1 MLEILI
7 LVLVDNSSSLDS
19 TAAENKY
26 AKFFLKKSV
35 KVNYDFFPFLGRF

>member
-19 TAAENKY
+19 TAAEKKFKISVINPSNWKEFCI
-26 AKFFLKKSV
+26 AK
-35 KVNYDFFPFLGRF
+35 D

>member
-19 TAAENKY
+19 TAAENK
-26 AKFFLKKSV
+26 FENFRNKSV
-35 KVNYDFFPFLGRF
+35 KLEGVLYY

>member
-26 AKFFLKKSV
+26 ANFFLKKSV